1 MRRSPRPAPAAR
13 VARSAAGFLVE
24 CSAASQRAPTAFR
37 GARRQVVTD
46 NRQPVGAIPN
56 FDARSTSRHP
66 PDLQAQPSGWGDT
79 VHRMTPRR
87 AVLLDE
93 CESACRGDADDRF
106 GRGTSARPSLSWPG
120 SCIGR
125 AWARRPAVPRFPLM
139 ASALAIACTRKRDRR
154 PARYR
159 FALPAVADA
168 TTSLAIACASMQH
181 SSGRCMLV
189 SRRCEAAALHEP
201 PDDQWTIFQPR
212 WQGSG
217 RCACAP
223 AARRRLD
230 RGARRRDGRGH
241 HVLDG
246 DDRRRARVVDDRLLP
261 PRAPRLDGSRF
272 RLRGGV
278 RPDAEPGGR
287 RARSVGV

>member
-1 MRRSPRPAPAAR
+1 MSRRRGRPVWTRNIRTAKPLLAR
-13 VARSAAGFLVE
+13 LLH
-24 CSAASQRAPTAFR
+24 
-37 GARRQVVTD
+37 RQS
-46 NRQPVGAIPN
+46 VGALTGRAA
-56 FDARSTSRHP
+56 F
-66 PDLQAQPSGWGDT
+66 PSHGL
-79 VHRMTPRR
+79 R
-87 AVLLDE
+87 
-93 CESACRGDADDRF
+93 DRN
-106 GRGTSARPSLSWPG
+106 RLHAEARPQTGALSL
-120 SCIGR
+120 
-125 AWARRPAVPRFPLM
+125 
-139 ASALAIACTRKRDRR
+139 AL
-154 PARYR
+154 
-159 FALPAVADA
+159 LAVADA